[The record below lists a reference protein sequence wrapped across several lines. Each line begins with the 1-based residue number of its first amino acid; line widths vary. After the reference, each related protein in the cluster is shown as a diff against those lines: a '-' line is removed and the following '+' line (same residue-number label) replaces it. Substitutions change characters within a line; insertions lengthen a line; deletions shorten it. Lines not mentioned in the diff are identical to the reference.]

1 MNQLY
6 KTLGISKQ
14 AVDQYHKRQVVFNQK
29 MNCLLL
35 EAEELRKEHPGCGVA
50 KMYDTLKP
58 NFIGRDRFV
67 DSFMELGFRLK
78 RNKNYRR
85 TTFAGKTY
93 YPNLIQSL
101 SVYAPSMVWQSD
113 ITYYYVGERFYYIV
127 FIIDVYTKKIVGYQ
141 QSNHMRATANIQAMQ
156 MALKVNE
163 APMIHHSDRGS
174 QYIYNEYIKLLK
186 TNSCEISMAL
196 SAQDNAYAERI
207 NKTIKEEYLD
217 FWKPKTFEELK
228 KYLEKAVNQYNNI
241 RPHNHLGKLSP
252 IDFEKRWF
260 NNSLITKPIFT
271 IFDYDKLIEIGQH

>member
-93 YPNLIQSL
+93 YPNLIQSQ

-113 ITYYYVGERFYYIV
+113 ITYYYVGERFYYVV

-174 QYIYNEYIKLLK
+174 QYI
-186 TNSCEISMAL
+186 
-196 SAQDNAYAERI
+196 Q
-207 NKTIKEEYLD
+207 
-217 FWKPKTFEELK
+217 
-228 KYLEKAVNQYNNI
+228 
-241 RPHNHLGKLSP
+241 
-252 IDFEKRWF
+252 
-260 NNSLITKPIFT
+260 
-271 IFDYDKLIEIGQH
+271 